1 MKQGVYRFLRRM
13 GGASNLPSE
22 LASGKRSKGKTRLNW
37 LEQAFVWVVSH
48 LFRTE
53 TARRIIGEFGLH

>member
-1 MKQGVYRFLRRM
+1 M